1 MRATPVHHEDH
12 GDYCRRRSQIRTPK
26 KSSMLN
32 LPPMRKP
39 ALSVL
44 ILLSFIQLSVPARGQ
59 ETCKTIAAAERSTYG
74 FRPAKLSDAERKAK
88 SAAMDSYWNLVKN
101 AGSAG
106 TNCLRVLLQRQ
117 TDGFAVFDEGSLL
130 YSLDSS
136 PETRDVVAQAIAK
149 TDLADVQPADYVRF
163 ALRLA
168 HDGGDIEPIARN
180 YVTAK
185 NNVTTYLPAHGAY
198 QLDRAAGTLLMYGVL
213 PTEKID
219 DALSIVVKSDSAD
232 TRNAAAIVWSMNMS
246 ERSFKGLAALGDM
259 KEFTSETRRQVR
271 SVLMPFEVR
280 VTPPKYT
287 REQMLAK
294 IAKFPDFGMDPSEGF
309 ERENK
314 ALDNSVYA
322 TFTEAD
328 VATLRESRRKFITG
342 VSDEAVE
349 GYSEMSR
356 VLLHLINKLQMY
368 SEFRKA
374 AQ

>member
-1 MRATPVHHEDH
+1 
-12 GDYCRRRSQIRTPK
+12 
-26 KSSMLN
+26 
-32 LPPMRKP
+32 
-39 ALSVL
+39 
-44 ILLSFIQLSVPARGQ
+44 
-59 ETCKTIAAAERSTYG
+59 
-74 FRPAKLSDAERKAK
+74 
-88 SAAMDSYWNLVKN
+88 
-101 AGSAG
+101 
-106 TNCLRVLLQRQ
+106 
-117 TDGFAVFDEGSLL
+117 
-130 YSLDSS
+130 
-136 PETRDVVAQAIAK
+136 VVAQAIAK